1 MESVPSYVSIV
12 FILTTFASV
21 GFLIQAVKNIGRGK
35 LPSQVLIF
43 LLPLWIFFQA
53 VITMGGFYQ
62 NSSSMPP
69 RIVLFGVLPALLT
82 IVGYFI
88 FFRESFIDKIPLRL
102 LTMLHIV
109 RIPVELVL
117 LWLFQNGQVP
127 QLMTFEGRN
136 FDIFSG
142 IMAPIVFL
150 IAFRGNATKRGLLIA
165 YNILGLI
172 LLANIVTI
180 AALSIPSP
188 MQQFAFDQPNR
199 AVTFFPYSWL
209 PSIVVPVVLFS
220 HLAAL
225 WKLFR
230 HKCA

>member
-1 MESVPSYVSIV
+1 MESVPSYVSIL
-12 FILTTFASV
+12 FILTTFAAV
-21 GFLIQAVKNIGRGK
+21 AFLIQAVKTVGVRKVSPQI
-35 LPSQVLIF
+35 LIF

-53 VITMGGFYQ
+53 VISMGGFYQ
-62 NSSSMPP
+62 DATALPP

-82 IVGYFI
+82 IGAYFV

-109 RIPVELVL
+109 RIPVEIVL

-136 FDIFSG
+136 FDILSG
-142 IMAPIVFL
+142 ILAPIVYL
-150 IAFRGNATKRGLLIA
+150 IAFRGNTTKRGLLIA
-165 YNILGLI
+165 YNAIGLL
-172 LLANIVTI
+172 LLANIVSI
-180 AALSIPSP
+180 AALSISSP

-209 PSIVVPVVLFS
+209 PTIVVPIVLFS

-225 WKLFR
+225 WKLLR
-230 HKCA
+230 GKNT